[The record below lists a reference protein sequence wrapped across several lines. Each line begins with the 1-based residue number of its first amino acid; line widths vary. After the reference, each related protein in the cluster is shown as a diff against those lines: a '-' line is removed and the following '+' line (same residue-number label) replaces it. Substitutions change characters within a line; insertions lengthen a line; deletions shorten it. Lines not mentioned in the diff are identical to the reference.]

1 MRRLLVSLAL
11 VATTFGCTSDSP
23 VTPPISEIVG
33 SYGLASV
40 NGSALPFTYAVSGA
54 DKAEVLDD
62 VITLTAD
69 GRWTE
74 VWHDRYTM
82 NGVVTTEEMSDE
94 GAYSRVGNRITL
106 TSSFGGAIVADVANG
121 KITMSGN
128 GFSLIYSR

>member
-11 VATTFGCTSDSP
+11 AATTVGCSSDQT
-23 VTPPISEIVG
+23 VTPPIAEIAG
-33 SYGLASV
+33 SYSLATV
-40 NGSALPFTYAVSGA
+40 NGKALPFTYAVSGA

-62 VITLTAD
+62 VITLRAD
-69 GRWTE
+69 GGWTE

-94 GAYSRVGNRITL
+94 GAFSRVGNRITL
-106 TSSFGGAIVADVANG
+106 TSAFGGAIAADIVDG

-128 GFSLIYSR
+128 GFSLIYAR

>member
-11 VATTFGCTSDSP
+11 VASTLGCGSDATE
-23 VTPPISEIVG
+23 TPPLAEIVG
-33 SYGLASV
+33 SYSLASV
-40 NGSALPFTYAVSGA
+40 NGSILPFTYAVSGA

-62 VITLTAD
+62 VITLRED
-69 GRWTE
+69 GAWTE

-106 TSSFGGAIVADVANG
+106 TSAFGGAIVADVANG

>member
-33 SYGLASV
+33 SYSLASV

-54 DKAEVLDD
+54 DKAEALDD
-62 VITLTAD
+62 VITLHED
-69 GRWTE
+69 GHWSE

-82 NGVVTTEEMSDE
+82 NGVVTVEEMTDE
-94 GAYSRVGNRITL
+94 GGFTRVGSRITL
-106 TSSFGGAIVADVANG
+106 SSSFGGTLVADIADN
-121 KITMSGN
+121 KLMMSGN